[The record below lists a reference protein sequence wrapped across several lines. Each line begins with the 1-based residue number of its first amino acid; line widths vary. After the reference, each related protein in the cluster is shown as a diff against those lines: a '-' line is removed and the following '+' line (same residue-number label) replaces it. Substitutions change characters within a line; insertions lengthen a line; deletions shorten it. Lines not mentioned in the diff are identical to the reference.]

1 MENFSQSLNCCGRP
15 KWFNSMFK
23 QCDVPDCCCG
33 CCSALRPRYRRLVD
47 NIFPS
52 DPQDGL
58 VRNNMEKLTFYALSS
73 PEKLDRIG
81 EYLAWKVSRDIA
93 RHRHGYVIIAMEAMD
108 QLLLACHAQSLN
120 LFVESFLKMVQ
131 KLLECHE
138 ADMQLLAAQS
148 FVKFANIEEDTPSYH
163 RRYDFFVSK
172 FSSLCH
178 NNNDDLE
185 TQKRLRVAG
194 LKGIQGV
201 VRKTVSDDLQVN
213 IWDETHMEKIIPS
226 LLFNMEGHCGSL
238 TETPDS
244 PQEEANPWSLAE
256 NCLRELMGRATFG
269 NIRSVIRPV
278 LKHLDNHDLWE
289 PNDFAVHTFKIIM
302 YSIQAQY
309 SYAVI
314 QILMGHLDEKSRMDD
329 TEKKKKKL
337 RADAKVR
344 TGIVNVLAN
353 IVSIAAG
360 ESIGPS
366 VLEIFNSLLNHLRHS
381 IDIRTTNE
389 TDLID
394 EKHFQ
399 DCVINTLGEFANNLP
414 DFQKI
419 EIMMFIMGKVPLPT
433 DESQEADVLLQKILL
448 KSLLKVGTKYR
459 TVQMC
464 QAFPSAFLQP
474 LQQMS
479 LASDPAVRLTV
490 QQILHTLLDRHNY
503 LASLNKVCVSGPLPD
518 IKIEKCS
525 RQDSMFFKKNGP
537 DILMHMFESV
547 QLANNTAENFQAIYT
562 TLSLIC
568 VEFGTDSDVLIELLR
583 LIFAIQELP
592 AKSTLLS
599 SGQHCAMHILVAGFL
614 YFLGHLTAIPAFCTH
629 VDQVVKNRCE
639 NARQLLP
646 DDSFT
651 FGLFNSL
658 PETIDESVLFSSTV
672 IAEALRS
679 SGHTYDTTRL
689 LTPYIPRRVGQ
700 VTVTRSISDL
710 NSISVE
716 VDSVNSSPGI
726 PRKHPEE
733 EITVESLK
741 RMLAES
747 PTAKRQ
753 AEDERRLRIIEEF
766 RTAAFEDLVAK
777 AEQQTVDLQNKLN
790 EIFGK
795 VPAAVDISSRPNS
808 PHPNSR
814 DEHRQAPLAPPV
826 CNIKFPSHFI
836 Y

>member
-1 MENFSQSLNCCGRP
+1 MAG
-15 KWFNSMFK
+15 
-23 QCDVPDCCCG
+23 CCG

-47 NIFPS
+47 NIYPS

-93 RHRHGYVIIAMEAMD
+93 RHRLGYVIIAMEAMD
-108 QLLLACHAQSLN
+108 QLLVACHAQSLN

-138 ADMQLLAAQS
+138 SDMQLLAAQS
-148 FVKFANIEEDTPSYH
+148 FVKFTNIEEDTPSYH

-178 NNNDDLE
+178 NNHDDLE
-185 TQKRLRVAG
+185 TQNRLRVAG

-226 LLFNMEGHCGSL
+226 LLFNMHGHCGSL
-238 TETPDS
+238 SETPDS

-269 NIRSVIRPV
+269 NVRSVIRPV
-278 LKHLDNHDLWE
+278 LKHLDNHELWE

-314 QILMGHLDEKSRMDD
+314 QILMTHLDEKSRMDES
-329 TEKKKKKL
+329 EKKRKKP

-381 IDIRTTNE
+381 IEIRTTNE
-389 TDLID
+389 RDVMN

-419 EIMMFIMGKVPLPT
+419 EIMMFIMGKVPLPM

-459 TVQMC
+459 TLQMS

-474 LQQMS
+474 LLQMS
-479 LASDPAVRLTV
+479 LASDPAVRLVV

-503 LASLNKVCVSGPLPD
+503 LPCLAKVCIMEPLPEL
-518 IKIEKCS
+518 KVEKCS
-525 RQDSMFFKKNGP
+525 RQDTMFFKKNGS
-537 DILMHMFESV
+537 DILIHIYENV
-547 QLANNTAENFQAIYT
+547 QIANNTAENFEAIYT
-562 TLSLIC
+562 TLALIC
-568 VEFGTDSDVLIELLR
+568 VEFGSDSDVLIELLR
-583 LIFAIQELP
+583 LVFAIQDLP
-592 AKSTLLS
+592 AKSALLS
-599 SGQHCAMHILVAGFL
+599 SGHHCAMHILVAGFL
-614 YFLGHLTAIPAFCTH
+614 YFLGQLTAIPTFCTH
-629 VDQVVKNRCE
+629 VDQVIKNRSE
-639 NARQLLP
+639 RALQLLP
-646 DDSFT
+646 DDSLT
-651 FGLFNSL
+651 FGLFNSI
-658 PETIDESVLFSSTV
+658 PENVDADLLFDNAIIS
-672 IAEALRS
+672 EALRS
-679 SGHTYDTTRL
+679 SGHDTTRL
-689 LTPYIPRRVGQ
+689 LAPYIPRRVGQ
-700 VTVTRSISDL
+700 VTITRSISDL

-741 RMLAES
+741 RILTES

-753 AEDERRLRIIEEF
+753 AEDVRRLRIIEEF

-777 AEQQTVDLQNKLN
+777 AEKQTVDLQNKLN

-814 DEHRQAPLAPPV
+814 DEHRQAPLAPPLY
-826 CNIKFPSHFI
+826 NIKFPNHFI

>member
-1 MENFSQSLNCCGRP
+1 MAG
-15 KWFNSMFK
+15 
-23 QCDVPDCCCG
+23 CCG

-47 NIFPS
+47 NIYPS

-58 VRNNMEKLTFYALSS
+58 VKSNMEKLTFYAVSS

-81 EYLAWKVSRDIA
+81 EYLAYKVSRDIA
-93 RHRHGYVIIAMEAMD
+93 RHRNGYVIIAMEAMD
-108 QLLLACHAQSLN
+108 RLLLACHAQSLN

-138 ADMQLLAAQS
+138 AEMQLLAAQS
-148 FVKFANIEEDTPSYH
+148 FIKFANIEEDTPSYH

-178 NNNDDLE
+178 NCHEDLE
-185 TQKRLRVAG
+185 TQSRLRIAG

-226 LLFNMEGHCGSL
+226 LLFNMQGHCGSL
-238 TETPDS
+238 SETPDS

-269 NIRSVIRPV
+269 NVRSVIRPV
-278 LKHLDNHDLWE
+278 LKHLDNHELWE

-314 QILMGHLDEKSRMDD
+314 QILMSHLDDKSKMDESD
-329 TEKKKKKL
+329 RKRKKPK
-337 RADAKVR
+337 ADAKVR

-381 IDIRTTNE
+381 IDIRTTKE
-389 TDLID
+389 ADLMD

-433 DESQEADVLLQKILL
+433 DESHEADVLLQKILL

-464 QAFPSAFLQP
+464 QAFPSPFLQP
-474 LQQMS
+474 LLQMS
-479 LASDPAVRLTV
+479 LASDTAVRLVV

-503 LASLNKVCVSGPLPD
+503 LSSLTQLYVAGPLPD

-525 RQDSMFFKKNGP
+525 RQDSMFFKKNGN

-547 QLANNTAENFQAIYT
+547 QIANNTAENFQAIYT
-562 TLSLIC
+562 TLALIC
-568 VEFGTDSDVLIELLR
+568 VEFGTDSEVLIELLR

-599 SGQHCAMHILVAGFL
+599 SGQHCAMHILVVGFL
-614 YFLGHLTAIPAFCTH
+614 FFLAHLTAIPLFCAH
-629 VDQVVKNRCE
+629 VEQVIKNRLE
-639 NARQLLP
+639 RAIQLLP
-646 DDSFT
+646 DDSCT
-651 FGLFNSL
+651 FGLFNSI
-658 PETIDESVLFSSTV
+658 PDNMEETLFDSGV

-679 SGHTYDTTRL
+679 SGHDTSRL
-689 LTPYIPRRVGQ
+689 LLPYIPRKVGQ

-726 PRKHPEE
+726 PRRHPEE

-747 PTAKRQ
+747 PTARRQ

-777 AEQQTVDLQNKLN
+777 AEQQTLDLQNKLN

-808 PHPNSR
+808 PHPNTRDDSR
-814 DEHRQAPLAPPV
+814 PLPPPV

>member
-1 MENFSQSLNCCGRP
+1 MAG
-15 KWFNSMFK
+15 
-23 QCDVPDCCCG
+23 CCG

-47 NIFPS
+47 NIYPS

-93 RHRHGYVIIAMEAMD
+93 RHRQGYVIIAMEAMD
-108 QLLLACHAQSLN
+108 QLLVACHAQSLN

-178 NNNDDLE
+178 NNHDDKE
-185 TQKRLRVAG
+185 TQTRLRVAG

-213 IWDETHMEKIIPS
+213 IWDETHMGKIIPS
-226 LLFNMEGHCGSL
+226 LLFNMQGHCTNLSD
-238 TETPDS
+238 TPDS
-244 PQEEANPWSLAE
+244 PQEEAKPWILAE
-256 NCLRELMGRATFG
+256 NCLRELIGRATFG

-278 LKHLDNHDLWE
+278 LKHLDYHELWD

-314 QILMGHLDEKSRMDD
+314 QILMGHLDEKSRMNELD
-329 TEKKKKKL
+329 KKRRRPK
-337 RADAKVR
+337 ADAKVR

-381 IDIRTTNE
+381 IDIKATNE
-389 TDLID
+389 EDVKD

-459 TVQMC
+459 TVQMS
-464 QAFPSAFLQP
+464 QAFPSAFLHP
-474 LQQMS
+474 LLQMS
-479 LASDPAVRLTV
+479 LASDTSVRLVV

-503 LASLNKVCVSGPLPD
+503 LPGLSKLCIMGGLPD
-518 IKIEKCS
+518 ISIEKCS
-525 RQDSMFFKKNGP
+525 RQDTMFFKKNGP
-537 DILMHMFESV
+537 DIMMHIFESV
-547 QLANNTAENFQAIYT
+547 QLANNTAENFEAIYT
-562 TLSLIC
+562 TLALIC
-568 VEFGTDSDVLIELLR
+568 VEFGTDSEALIELLR
-583 LIFAIQELP
+583 VVFAIQELP
-592 AKSTLLS
+592 NKLS
-599 SGQHCAMHILVAGFL
+599 QLSPGHHCAMHIFVASFL
-614 YFLGHLTAIPAFCTH
+614 YFLGHLTAIPTFCAH
-629 VDQVVKNRCE
+629 IDQVVKNRQE
-639 NARQLLP
+639 RAPQLLP
-646 DDSFT
+646 DDELT
-651 FGLFNSL
+651 FGLQNSA
-658 PETIDESVLFSSTV
+658 PETVDQDVLFDNAV

-679 SGHTYDTTRL
+679 SGHDTSRL
-689 LTPYIPRRVGQ
+689 LAPYIPRRQ

-710 NSISVE
+710 NSIGVE
-716 VDSVNSSPGI
+716 VDSVNSSPGV
-726 PRKHPEE
+726 PRRHPEE

-753 AEDERRLRIIEEF
+753 AEEERRLRIIDEF

-814 DEHRQAPLAPPV
+814 CDEHRQAPLAPPV
-826 CNIKFPSHFI
+826 YNIKFPSNFI

>member
-1 MENFSQSLNCCGRP
+1 MAG
-15 KWFNSMFK
+15 
-23 QCDVPDCCCG
+23 CCG

-47 NIFPS
+47 NIYPS

-93 RHRHGYVIIAMEAMD
+93 RHRHGFVIIAMEAMD
-108 QLLLACHAQSLN
+108 QLLIACHAQTLN

-138 ADMQLLAAQS
+138 PDMQLLAAQS

-178 NNNDDLE
+178 FCHDDLDM
-185 TQKRLRVAG
+185 QNRLRVAG

-213 IWDETHMEKIIPS
+213 IWDDTHMEKIIPS
-226 LLFNMEGHCGSL
+226 LLFNMQGHCGGL

-244 PQEEANPWSLAE
+244 PQEESNPWSLAE
-256 NCLRELMGRATFG
+256 NCIRELMGRATFG
-269 NIRSVIRPV
+269 NVPSVIRPV
-278 LKHLDNHDLWE
+278 LKHLDNHELWD

-302 YSIQAQY
+302 YSIQVQY

-314 QILMGHLDEKSRMDD
+314 QILMSHLDEKSRMDES
-329 TEKKKKKL
+329 EKKRRKPK
-337 RADAKVR
+337 ADAKVR

-381 IDIRTTNE
+381 IDVHSTKE
-389 TDLID
+389 KDLID

-414 DFQKI
+414 DFHKI
-419 EIMMFIMGKVPLPT
+419 EIMMFIMGKVPKVPLT
-433 DESQEADVLLQKILL
+433 AGESQEADVLLQKILL
-448 KSLLKVGTKYR
+448 KSLLKVGTKYS
-459 TVQMC
+459 TVQMS

-474 LQQMS
+474 LLQMS
-479 LASDPAVRLTV
+479 LASDTSVRLVV
-490 QQILHTLLDRHNY
+490 QQILHTLLDRHDY
-503 LASLNKVCVSGPLPD
+503 LAILTKLCISGPLPE

-525 RQDSMFFKKNGP
+525 RQDTMFFKKNGP
-537 DILMHMFESV
+537 DVLMHMYENV
-547 QLANNTAENFQAIYT
+547 QLANNTAENFDAIYV
-562 TLSLIC
+562 TLALIC
-568 VEFGTDSDVLIELLR
+568 VEFGTDSDVLIELIR
-583 LIFAIQELP
+583 LIFAIQDLP
-592 AKSTLLS
+592 AKSSLLS

-614 YFLGHLTAIPAFCTH
+614 YFLGQLTAIPLFCSH
-629 VDQVVKNRCE
+629 IDQIIKNRLE
-639 NARQLLP
+639 KAPQLLP
-646 DDSFT
+646 DDSLT
-651 FGLFNSL
+651 FGLFNSI
-658 PETIDESVLFSSTV
+658 PDNIDESLLFDKTI
-672 IAEALRS
+672 IAEALRN
-679 SGHTYDTTRL
+679 SGHDTTRL

-700 VTVTRSISDL
+700 VTVTRSVSDL

-726 PRKHPEE
+726 PRRHPEE

-753 AEDERRLRIIEEF
+753 AEDERRLRVIEEF

-790 EIFGK
+790 EIFGRS
-795 VPAAVDISSRPNS
+795 PAAVDISSRPNS
-808 PHPNSR
+808 PHPTSR
-814 DEHRQAPLAPPV
+814 EGDRQTPLAPPV
-826 CNIKFPSHFI
+826 YNIKFPNHFI

>member
-1 MENFSQSLNCCGRP
+1 MAN
-15 KWFNSMFK
+15 
-23 QCDVPDCCCG
+23 CCG

-47 NIFPS
+47 NIYPS

-93 RHRHGYVIIAMEAMD
+93 RHRHGYVVIAMEAMD
-108 QLLLACHAQSLN
+108 QLLIACHAQSLN

-148 FVKFANIEEDTPSYH
+148 FVKFAHIEEDTPSYH
-163 RRYDFFVSK
+163 RGYDFFVSK

-178 NNNDDLE
+178 NNHDDLE
-185 TQKRLRVAG
+185 TRNRLRVAG

-226 LLFNMEGHCGSL
+226 LLFNMQDHCGSL

-244 PQEEANPWSLAE
+244 PLEEANPWSLAE

-269 NIRSVIRPV
+269 NVRSVIRPV
-278 LKHLDNHDLWE
+278 LKHLDNHKLWD

-314 QILMGHLDEKSRMDD
+314 QILMSHLDEKSRMA
-329 TEKKKKKL
+329 ESERKGKKPK
-337 RADAKVR
+337 ADAKVR

-366 VLEIFNSLLNHLRHS
+366 VLEIFNSLLNHLKHS
-381 IDIRTTNE
+381 IDIRTTTE
-389 TDLID
+389 TDELD

-399 DCVINTLGEFANNLP
+399 ECVINTLGEFANNLP

-433 DESQEADVLLQKILL
+433 NESHEADVLLQKILL

-459 TVQMC
+459 TVQMS

-474 LQQMS
+474 LLQMS
-479 LASDPAVRLTV
+479 LASDTAVRLVV

-503 LASLNKVCVSGPLPD
+503 LPSLTKVCVVGPLPD

-525 RQDSMFFKKNGP
+525 RQDIMFFKKNGP
-537 DILMHMFESV
+537 DILMHMYENV
-547 QLANNTAENFQAIYT
+547 QIANNTAENFEAIYT
-562 TLSLIC
+562 TLALIC
-568 VEFGTDSDVLIELLR
+568 VEFGTDSEVLIELLR
-583 LIFAIQELP
+583 IIFAIQELP
-592 AKSTLLS
+592 AKSSSLS
-599 SGQHCAMHILVAGFL
+599 SGQQCAMHILVAGFL
-614 YFLGHLTAIPAFCTH
+614 YFLGHLTAIPSFCAH
-629 VDQVVKNRCE
+629 VDQVVKARLE
-639 NARQLLP
+639 KGRQLLP
-646 DDSFT
+646 DENLT
-651 FGLFNSL
+651 FGLFSSTPDN
-658 PETIDESVLFSSTV
+658 IDEAMLFDSAV

-679 SGHTYDTTRL
+679 SGHDTARL
-689 LTPYIPRRVGQ
+689 LAPYIPRRVGQ

-716 VDSVNSSPGI
+716 VDSVNSSPGV

-753 AEDERRLRIIEEF
+753 AEDERRLRIVEEF

-814 DEHRQAPLAPPV
+814 DEHRQMPLAPPV
-826 CNIKFPSHFI
+826 YNIKFPSHFI